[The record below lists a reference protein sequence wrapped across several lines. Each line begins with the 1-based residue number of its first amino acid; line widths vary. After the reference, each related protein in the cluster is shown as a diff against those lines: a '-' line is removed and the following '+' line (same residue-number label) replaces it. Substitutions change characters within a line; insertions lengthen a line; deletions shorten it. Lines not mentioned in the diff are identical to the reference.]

1 MTSMQLE
8 VVVCNQI
15 LTSVDRQMLR
25 SRTTGAKSITHL
37 LRTNTNLI
45 NCNNTASAFDFAPFY
60 IFFDLCRKLRVFS
73 TIQMTI
79 HYHYVITNTV

>member
-45 NCNNTASAFDFAPFY
+45 NCNNTASAFDVAPLTSLLFY
-60 IFFDLCRKLRVFS
+60 VENYAFS
-73 TIQMTI
+73 PP
-79 HYHYVITNTV
+79 YK